1 MDLEEKEDI
10 PETIENIEKNQKD
23 NLDLVIENIG
33 QTPENETKRAHKPYE
48 RKDYFKRDERT
59 PRPYSPRPYAAKPH
73 VQTDKNGNAVT
84 GEIKPYEK
92 RKIGRTFKNRE
103 EAPKLYDLK
112 KTPKDKLVVFAF
124 GGLEEVGNN
133 MMGFKY
139 NDDILIVD
147 MGLQFPDE
155 ELLGVDYIIPDIT
168 CLEGLER
175 NIKGVFITHGHY
187 DHIGAIPH
195 LLDKLGNPPIF
206 GLKLTIGVI
215 KKRQEEFQTR
225 AKPRFIEVGIDD
237 TLQLGVF
244 KLNFIRVSHSI
255 PDSVMAVIETPV
267 GIVVHTGDWKFDL
280 NPVDF
285 MQTELHKIADL
296 YHKNILAIFGD
307 STNADQ
313 KGHQMSEM
321 EVRKTLEIVFK
332 QAPGRIII
340 GTFASL
346 LSRIYHI
353 ISVAEQLGKKVIID
367 GRSMKANVDIAHE
380 LGYLKFNPKTIIEYK
395 DMKNYPDDKI
405 IIACTGAQGE
415 DNAVLY
421 RIANNDH
428 KSIKIIP
435 GDTVIFSSSII
446 PGNERSVAKLRDSL
460 YLNHANV
467 INYHMMDVHAG
478 GHAKQEDIKLLLK
491 LVNPKYYIPIYGTH
505 THIQMN
511 AEVARSIGMPKDNV
525 LVLKDGEIIEFDKDR
540 NIKVAEEKLIMNDV
554 YVDGLGIGDVS
565 GIVIRDRK
573 QMSEHGMLVVIS
585 TVDRKTGKL
594 VANPDIIS
602 RGFIYMNANKKLVE
616 EIRSKVIGCL
626 TADKEPGSQLDD
638 GYVKEKM
645 RDEIGKFIYK
655 KTHRTPMILPVILE
669 V

>member
-1 MDLEEKEDI
+1 MEEKEI
-10 PETIENIEKNQKD
+10 KNISETPKTENQNTQT
-23 NLDLVIENIG
+23 NLVKK
-33 QTPENETKRAHKPYE
+33 T
-48 RKDYFKRDERT
+48 YFKRTIGHKSNNLEQNRA
-59 PRPYSPRPYAAKPH
+59 PRQYNRAPSSNLNNTNNIKEVKPH
-73 VQTDKNGNAVT
+73 D
-84 GEIKPYEK
+84 K
-92 RKIGRTFKNRE
+92 RKIGRLFKNRE
-103 EAPKLYDLK
+103 ETKHWYDLK
-112 KTPKDKLVVFAF
+112 KTPKNKLIVFAF
-124 GGLEEVGNN
+124 GGLEEVGSN

-168 CLEGLER
+168 CLEGLEK

-225 AKPRFIEVGIDD
+225 SKPRFIEVGIDD
-237 TLQLGVF
+237 SLQLGVF

-267 GIVVHTGDWKFDL
+267 GVLVHTGDWKFDL

-285 MQTELHKIADL
+285 MQTEFHKIADL
-296 YHKNILAIFGD
+296 YHKDVLAVFGD

-321 EVRKTLEIVFK
+321 EVRKTLEVLFK
-332 QAPGRIII
+332 QAQGRIII

-367 GRSMKANVDIAHE
+367 GRSMKANVEIAHE
-380 LGYLKFNPKTIIEYK
+380 LGYLKFNPKTLIEYK
-395 DMKNYPDDKI
+395 DMKSYPDDKI

-421 RIANNDH
+421 RIANNEH
-428 KSIKIIP
+428 KSIKIMP

-460 YLNHANV
+460 YLHHANI

-511 AEVARSIGMPKDNV
+511 AEVARSMGMPKENV
-525 LVLKDGEIIEFDKDR
+525 LISKDGEIIEFDQNR
-540 NIKVAEEKLIMNDV
+540 TARLTGEALQMNDV
-554 YVDGLGIGDVS
+554 FVDGLGIGDVS

-573 QMSEHGMLVVIS
+573 QMSEHGMLVIIS
-585 TVDRKTGKL
+585 TLDRKNGKL
-594 VANPDIIS
+594 IANPDIIS

-616 EIRSKVIGCL
+616 EIRNRVIAIL
-626 TADKEPGSQLDD
+626 TENKAPTDVIDD
-638 GYVKEKM
+638 GYIKERM

>member
-1 MDLEEKEDI
+1 MDLEEKSDI

-33 QTPENETKRAHKPYE
+33 QIPENETKRPHRPYE
-48 RKDYFKRDERT
+48 KKTFFKRDDRMA
-59 PRPYSPRPYAAKPH
+59 RPYHTKPQAVRP
-73 VQTDKNGNAVT
+73 QTDKNGNTVI
-84 GEIKPYEK
+84 GEVKSYEK
-92 RKIGRTFKNRE
+92 RKIGRMFKNRE
-103 EAPKLYDLK
+103 EAPRLYDLK
-112 KTPKDKLVVFAF
+112 KTPKDKLIVFAF
-124 GGLEEVGNN
+124 GGLEEVGSN

-155 ELLGVDYIIPDIT
+155 ELLGVDYIIPDIS
-168 CLEGLER
+168 CLEGLEK

-237 TLQLGVF
+237 TLQLGIY

-255 PDSVMAVIETPV
+255 PDSVMAVIETPIGV
-267 GIVVHTGDWKFDL
+267 IVHTGDWKFDL

-285 MQTELHKIADL
+285 MQTELYKIADL
-296 YHKNILAIFGD
+296 YHKNVLAVFGD

-405 IIACTGAQGE
+405 IVACTGAQGE

-460 YLNHANV
+460 YLNHANI

-491 LVNPKYYIPIYGTH
+491 LINPKYYIPIYGTH

-511 AEVARSIGMPKDNV
+511 AEVARSIGMPKENV
-525 LVLKDGEIIEFDKDR
+525 LISKDGEIIEFDQNR
-540 NIKVAEEKLIMNDV
+540 TARLTGEKLQMNDI

-573 QMSEHGMLVVIS
+573 QMSEHGMLVIIS

-626 TADKEPGSQLDD
+626 TLDRDPGSQLDD

>member
-1 MDLEEKEDI
+1 MDEIKKRTYYKKPI
-10 PETIENIEKNQKD
+10 ASTSETTRKTVSTHRTATSSSTRSTRTTSTTTRVPRTTNTIRTSKTTSHSVKIEADKKITR
-23 NLDLVIENIG
+23 VV
-33 QTPENETKRAHKPYE
+33 KPYE
-48 RKDYFKRDERT
+48 
-59 PRPYSPRPYAAKPH
+59 H
-73 VQTDKNGNAVT
+73 
-84 GEIKPYEK
+84 
-92 RKIGRTFKNRE
+92 RKIGRLFKDKE
-103 EAPKLYDLK
+103 KAEKFYDLK
-112 KTPKDKLVVFAF
+112 NTPKDKLIVFAF
-124 GGLEEVGNN
+124 GGLEEVGSN

-139 NDDILIVD
+139 NDDIILID
-147 MGLQFPDE
+147 MGLEFPDE
-155 ELLGVDYIIPDIT
+155 ELLGVDYIIPDVT
-168 CLEGLER
+168 CLEGLEK

-206 GLKLTIGVI
+206 GLKLTIGLI
-215 KKRQEEFQTR
+215 KKRQEEFQTKS
-225 AKPRFIEVGIDD
+225 KPRFIEVGIND

-267 GIVVHTGDWKFDL
+267 GVVVHTGDWKFDL

-285 MQTELHKIADL
+285 MQTEFHKIADL
-296 YHKNILAIFGD
+296 YHKDVLALFGD

-313 KGHQMSEM
+313 KGHQMSEI
-321 EVRKTLEIVFK
+321 EVRKTLEGLFK
-332 QAPGRIII
+332 QASGRIII

-346 LSRIYHI
+346 LSRLYHI
-353 ISVAEQLGKKVIID
+353 ITIAEELGKKVIID
-367 GRSMKANVDIAHE
+367 GRSMKANIEIAHE
-380 LGYLKFNPKTIIEYK
+380 LGYLKFNPKTIIDYK

-421 RIANNDH
+421 RIANNEH
-428 KSIKIIP
+428 KFIKMQP

-446 PGNERSVAKLRDSL
+446 PGNERSVAKLRDAL
-460 YLNHANV
+460 YLHHANI

-511 AEVARSIGMPKDNV
+511 AEVARSMGIPNENI
-525 LVLKDGEIIEFDKDR
+525 LISKDGEILEFDKDR
-540 NIKVAEEKLIMNDV
+540 NGRLTGEKIQASKIF
-554 YVDGLGIGDVS
+554 VDGLGIGDVS

-573 QMSEHGMLVVIS
+573 QMSEHGMIVIIS
-585 TVDRKTGKL
+585 TIDKKTGKL
-594 VANPDIIS
+594 ISNPDIIS

-616 EIRSKVIGCL
+616 EIRGKVTGCL
-626 TADKEPGSQLDD
+626 IGRDKTVPFDNALM
-638 GYVKEKM
+638 KENIK
-645 RDEIGKFIYK
+645 DEIGKFIYK
-655 KTHRTPMILPVILE
+655 KTHRTPMVLPVILE
-669 V
+669 I

>member
-1 MDLEEKEDI
+1 MEEAKIEEINETIDELAKNDLDLIIEAIGQVPEEKK
-10 PETIENIEKNQKD
+10 PETKKEFN
-23 NLDLVIENIG
+23 
-33 QTPENETKRAHKPYE
+33 KPYE
-48 RKDYFKRDERT
+48 KRPFIKRDFKPGSKPLHHPRT
-59 PRPYSPRPYAAKPH
+59 QK
-73 VQTDKNGNAVT
+73 DGNEVV
-84 GEIKPYEK
+84 GEVKTYEK
-92 RKIGRTFKNRE
+92 RKIGRMFKDREETFK
-103 EAPKLYDLK
+103 PYDLK
-112 KTPKDKLVVFAF
+112 KTPKDKLIVFAF
-124 GGLEEVGNN
+124 GGLEEVGSN

-139 NDDILIVD
+139 NDDILLVD

-155 ELLGVDYIIPDIT
+155 DLLGVDYIIPDT
-168 CLEGLER
+168 SCLEGLER

-237 TLQLGVF
+237 NLQLGVF

-255 PDSVMAVIETPV
+255 PDSVMAVIESPV
-267 GIVVHTGDWKFDL
+267 GIILHTGDWKFDL
-280 NPVDF
+280 NPVEF

-296 YHKNILAIFGD
+296 YHKNVLAIFGD

-313 KGHQMSEM
+313 KGHQLSES
-321 EVRKTLEIVFK
+321 EVRKTLEILFK
-332 QAPGRIII
+332 QSTGRIII

-367 GRSMKANVDIAHE
+367 GRSMKANVEIAHE
-380 LGYLKFNPKTIIEYK
+380 LGYLKFNQKTIIDYK

-421 RIANNDH
+421 RIANNEH
-428 KSIKIIP
+428 KAIKIIP

-460 YLNHANV
+460 YLHHANV

-478 GHAKQEDIKLLLK
+478 GHAKQEDIKLLLR
-491 LVNPKYYIPIYGTH
+491 LVNPKFYVPIYGTH

-511 AEVARSIGMPKDNV
+511 AEIARSIGMPKENI
-525 LVLKDGEIIEFDKDR
+525 LICKDGEIIEFDKER
-540 NIKVAEEKLIMNDV
+540 NVKVTGDKIQTSDI

-573 QMSEHGMLVVIS
+573 QMSEHGMLVLVA

-594 VANPDIIS
+594 VSNPDIIS
-602 RGFIYMNANKKLVE
+602 RGFIYMNANKRLVE
-616 EIRSKVIGCL
+616 DIRNQVIDNL
-626 TADKEPGSQLDD
+626 TGVDTLSQTNQAYLKD
-638 GYVKEKM
+638 KM